1 MLKRSVGPSLLNAK
15 EKMGAA
21 DNIIYNWKNCIAAVI
36 SGYLLVNR
44 ELAAKQRSLHCPLS

>member
-1 MLKRSVGPSLLNAK
+1 MLKRSVGPSPLNAK